1 MPVKIAGAIAIIA
14 SCTMLG
20 FELSSHL
27 IKRVRILEAWQQ
39 VLLRMSGLIRY
50 AKTPL
55 YEIYETFSSE
65 KGEIGEFFTAL
76 RKCRGETALNSW
88 KKNIGEMK
96 WLAKTDMEILVNM
109 AKGLGEGDVDE
120 QIKDIEFA
128 YDGITSALDKAKE
141 ISARDAKMYRSISF
155 FAGVTVAILLI

>member
-1 MPVKIAGAIAIIA
+1 MPVKILGALAIIA

-27 IKRVRILEAWQQ
+27 VKRVHTLEIWQQ
-39 VLLRMSGLIRY
+39 VLLRMTGLIRH

-55 YEIYETFSSE
+55 YEMYEIFAAE
-65 KGEIGEFFTAL
+65 KGEVGAFFSSLLKCGGESTD
-76 RKCRGETALNSW
+76 KSW
-88 KKNIGEMK
+88 KKNMSEMK
-96 WLAKTDMEILVNM
+96 WLSVADTEILLNL
-109 AKGLGEGDVDE
+109 AKGLGNGDTDT

-128 YDGITSALDKAKE
+128 LDGITSALRQAKE